1 MLREWGALPSAVG
14 LVVFWSARA
23 FGQAAPAAPPPKPP
37 PAAEVPA
44 KSVPGAPPGAA
55 EPPPAPATEASVPAA
70 PPVEP
75 AASTASAIAP
85 ADVAACP
92 CEPREPAWH
101 FMFPV
106 ELGQGAAWSEDRA
119 SPGYIFTPRLLPGVS
134 TGLFHFNLV
143 ASAPYKNP
151 DWDFGAGGRA
161 GFVIARLLE
170 GISGFDFDVEGL
182 YLVRA
187 QNARVSGGI
196 RMNIGRLI
204 QFGPRFGYDV
214 DRKDYFAE
222 TTISLDF
229 AALDDPVGALI
240 GVGPMRD
247 YRDDEP

>member
-1 MLREWGALPSAVG
+1 MRREWGASPWVVG
-14 LVVFWSARA
+14 LMVFWSAHA
-23 FGQAAPAAPPPKPP
+23 SGQAAAPAASRKPAAGEAPAKPAPGTP
-37 PAAEVPA
+37 PATAE
-44 KSVPGAPPGAA
+44 
-55 EPPPAPATEASVPAA
+55 PAPAPAVEPSTQAA
-70 PPVEP
+70 PPIER
-75 AASTASAIAP
+75 AESTANATAP
-85 ADVAACP
+85 PDPVACP

-106 ELGQGAAWSEDRA
+106 ELGQGAAWSEERE

-134 TGLFHFNLV
+134 GGLFHFNLV

-151 DWDFGAGGRA
+151 DWDFAAGGRA
-161 GFVIARLLE
+161 GFVFVRLLE

-214 DRKDYFAE
+214 DRKDYFVE